1 MNVMEEWKDIDGYE
15 GLYQIS
21 NLGRVRRLP
30 TEVIN
35 SFGVRRFFEGGI
47 LNPTNSQGYLIV
59 DLSRGGFRKHY
70 LIHRLVAQAF
80 LENPNSLPFVNHK
93 DENKSNNTVDNL
105 EWCTPQYNTN
115 YGTSIERRSNS
126 HRGKKHKFSHH
137 KKQWKAVSKY
147 SKDGE
152 FICTYPSMTIAAA
165 ETGNKVQNIS
175 NACIKGCKCGGF
187 YWTRE

>member
-1 MNVMEEWKDIDGYE
+1 M
-15 GLYQIS
+15 
-21 NLGRVRRLP
+21 GRRKVSS
-30 TEVIN
+30 TK
-35 SFGVRRFFEGGI
+35 
-47 LNPTNSQGYLIV
+47 
-59 DLSRGGFRKHY
+59 GGFGKGGK
-70 LIHRLVAQAF
+70 A
-80 LENPNSLPFVNHK
+80 
-93 DENKSNNTVDNL
+93 
-105 EWCTPQYNTN
+105 
-115 YGTSIERRSNS
+115 
-126 HRGKKHKFSHH
+126 GKKCKFSHH

>member
-1 MNVMEEWKDIDGYE
+1 MEKWKDIDGYE

-35 SFGVRRFFEGGI
+35 SFGVRRFFEGGGI

-59 DLSRGGFRKHY
+59 DLSRDGFRKHY

-80 LENPNSLPFVNHK
+80 LENPNNLPFVNHK
-93 DENKSNNTVDNL
+93 DENKSNNIVDNL

-175 NACIKGCKCGGF
+175 NACIKGYKCGEF